1 MQTVVS
7 SNYNS
12 AQNAFI
18 QHFETEASFK
28 QWASFSSVSYSSF
41 GDIRMG
47 KNRQHGYEDWG
58 LVNPYSANSETAY
71 FATPSTNSNPNIQ
84 KNSGYSQVDFLQI
97 CSQPAPV
104 NRNFYSVCNFPTPPT
119 SRVLTNSTK
128 LVRRACALPSGT
140 MAKNAY

>member
-1 MQTVVS
+1 MQAVVS

-47 KNRQHGYEDWG
+47 KTVNTATKTGAWSIPILLIAKQHT
-58 LVNPYSANSETAY
+58 LRH
-71 FATPSTNSNPNIQ
+71 
-84 KNSGYSQVDFLQI
+84 
-97 CSQPAPV
+97 PAPIAI
-104 NRNFYSVCNFPTPPT
+104 
-119 SRVLTNSTK
+119 LTFKKT
-128 LVRRACALPSGT
+128 VAT
-140 MAKNAY
+140 AKWISSKNL